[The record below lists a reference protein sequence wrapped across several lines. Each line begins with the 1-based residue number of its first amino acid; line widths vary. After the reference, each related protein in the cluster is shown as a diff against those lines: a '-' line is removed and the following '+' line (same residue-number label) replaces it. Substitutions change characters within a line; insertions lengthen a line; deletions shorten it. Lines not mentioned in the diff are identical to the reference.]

1 MYEKRK
7 DNKLRLRDLKEEAD
21 KITKNVK
28 PIILSNKDVNIDTIK
43 NLDKQDLDWN
53 RRLPKEKKENLLYI
67 LPAIGM
73 DLKIFKQ
80 IKEKSKDKNIIIIS
94 FGLTKESP
102 YVLRQKYE
110 EFATVFELPTF
121 LDKKY
126 WLGFINYIQE
136 TRDINEIYTTE
147 EIKNILQGK
156 FNKELSKITYNEN
169 NFLYSLAILK
179 AKICNTLIFRGIRKI
194 IRKLKSSIDNN

>member
-1 MYEKRK
+1 
-7 DNKLRLRDLKEEAD
+7 
-21 KITKNVK
+21 
-28 PIILSNKDVNIDTIK
+28 
-43 NLDKQDLDWN
+43 
-53 RRLPKEKKENLLYI
+53 
-67 LPAIGM
+67 M

-80 IKEKSKDKNIIIIS
+80 IKEKNKDKNIIIIS